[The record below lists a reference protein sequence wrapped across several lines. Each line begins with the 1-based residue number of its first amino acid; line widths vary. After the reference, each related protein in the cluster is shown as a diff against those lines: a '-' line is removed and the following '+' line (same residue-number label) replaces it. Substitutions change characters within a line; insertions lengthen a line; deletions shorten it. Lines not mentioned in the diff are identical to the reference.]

1 MARISFLSL
10 FALASVGFAAANSA
24 QEPLQGSSVSS
35 QWSWHDC
42 GKISEPSNENLPYSR
57 HTHTLGIPTDP
68 VRIKSIEISPDPP
81 TPGANL
87 TVKVVGQA
95 NEIIEVG
102 LEHEISILCMI
113 LTVCIRMEHMQMLS

>member
-1 MARISFLSL
+1 MARISFISL
-10 FALASVGFAAANSA
+10 LALASVGFAAASSA
-24 QEPLQGSSVSS
+24 QEPLQGSSVNS

-42 GKISEPSNENLPYSR
+42 GKVSEPGDENLPYSR
-57 HTHTLGIPTDP
+57 HTYTLGLPTDP

-87 TVKVVGQA
+87 TVKVVGEA

-102 LEHEISILCMI
+102 LEHKISILNVI
-113 LTVCIRMEHMQMLS
+113 LMVCIRMEHMQMLS